1 MSAFE
6 FNTILIIGATS
17 GIGWAL
23 AERFVTEGRQVIISG
38 RRQERL
44 DEFTSKYPG
53 VKSYVFDCTE
63 TGTIHRFASTVATEN
78 PTLDCVILNAGK
90 QRGFNFARPETVDL
104 SIIDDEVLTNYT
116 SQLHLTQAFL
126 PYLLKKEKASLV
138 YTTSGLAMVPLG
150 RCPNY
155 CATKAALH
163 HFCISLRAHLKDTS
177 VRVIEIMPPAV
188 QTELHD
194 EKYQPDIKN
203 GAALG
208 MPLQAFV
215 DETWEDLVKGQE
227 HDEYPIGMAKH
238 WYNQI
243 EPVRH
248 EAGKILP
255 MTPANVDV

>member
-6 FNTILIIGATS
+6 FKTILIIGATS

-63 TGTIHRFASTVATEN
+63 TGTIHRFASTYVPISFVTTAANLISVATEN

-194 EKYQPDIKN
+194 EKYQPGEFIC
-203 GAALG
+203 L
-208 MPLQAFV
+208 L
-215 DETWEDLVKGQE
+215 L
-227 HDEYPIGMAKH
+227 
-238 WYNQI
+238 
-243 EPVRH
+243 
-248 EAGKILP
+248 
-255 MTPANVDV
+255 